1 MASAGQQPG
10 PTTAGTTEQQPKG
23 AASSRG
29 ARVPAWLN
37 WTLALL
43 TAPAAVVVVLVGM
56 SAVMSL
62 AACADVPCREHGPA
76 GFWFGVAFYGAP
88 VAAALTIVATF
99 FTARHPRGILVP
111 LCGWILLAADVGVLA
126 LFFWH

>member
-1 MASAGQQPG
+1 MESADQQPG
-10 PTTAGTTEQQPKG
+10 PAAAGITAQQSNG

-29 ARVPAWLN
+29 ARVPVWLN

-43 TAPAAVVVVLVGM
+43 TAPAAVVIVLIGM
-56 SAVMSL
+56 GAVMSL
-62 AACADVPCREHGPA
+62 AACADVPCREHGPT

-88 VAAALTIVATF
+88 VVAVLTIVVSF

-111 LCGWILLAADVGVLA
+111 VCAWILLAADVGVLA